1 MKNLQRKLPKS
12 ASVAIPQ
19 GGQKLHAPAAQ
30 RNVEPILQAIKLH
43 MPKRGRALEIASG
56 TGEHILRY
64 AAAHAG
70 LSWQPTD
77 IEPARLNSI
86 DAWAAGLP
94 NVAHAQHLNASTPG
108 WAKIWPAQDVIIFSN
123 LLHLISEGEA
133 GTVLAEAAKA
143 LASGGVFILYGPF
156 MRGSEFASQGD
167 RQFHESLRA
176 EAPEIGYKSVE
187 WVRASLIKADLTPAP
202 PLDMPASNLL
212 LVARKP

>member
-1 MKNLQRKLPKS
+1 MKNPLRKLPKS

-19 GGQKLHAPAAQ
+19 DGQKLHAPAAQ
-30 RNVEPILQAIKLH
+30 RNVEPILQAIKPH
-43 MPKRGRALEIASG
+43 IPKHGRALEIASG

-86 DAWAAGLP
+86 DAWAEALP
-94 NVAHAQHLNASTPG
+94 NVANAQHLDASTPG

-133 GTVLAEAAKA
+133 RTALAESAKA
-143 LASGGVFILYGPF
+143 LATRGVLIIYGPF

-167 RQFHESLRA
+167 REFHESLRA
-176 EAPEIGYKSVE
+176 EASEIGYKSVE
-187 WVRASLIKADLTPAP
+187 WVHKALTEAGLTPEP
-202 PLDMPASNLL
+202 PLDMPANNLL
-212 LVARKP
+212 LVARKS